1 MRTSRAYLP
10 NVLAYANPGEPI
22 STAPFST
29 IEVRMVPENVS
40 NIGRTPRVSEAT
52 QMEERLVVIRHGETL
67 ESVLRS
73 AGVSNDQIK
82 GIIAAF
88 GTPSG
93 RAVVAEGARLKLLFA
108 DLDGSG
114 TTMTLARLSVYS
126 GETLETNIAVN
137 DRGEYVPVTLPR
149 RTAKRQN
156 SGDERRFR

>member
-1 MRTSRAYLP
+1 
-10 NVLAYANPGEPI
+10 
-22 STAPFST
+22 
-29 IEVRMVPENVS
+29 
-40 NIGRTPRVSEAT
+40 
-52 QMEERLVVIRHGETL
+52 MEERLVVIRHGQTL

-73 AGVSNDQIK
+73 AGVSNDKIE
-82 GIIAAF
+82 GIVAAF

-114 TTMTLARLSVYS
+114 ATMTLARLSVYS
-126 GETLETNIAVN
+126 GEILETNIAVN

-156 SGDERRFR
+156 SGDGDNSDDTDGMRLYDSLYETAMKQEIPRPVTDELVRIFANDVDLDAPSAGAIHSRGLL